1 MVSSGSGSQ
10 PGLYLLI
17 ISVDKQVG
25 AGTDLERIWEDV
37 TGLVSIKVFFFFVKI
52 FFDVNHF

>member
-10 PGLYLLI
+10 TGLCPLI

-37 TGLVSIKVFFFFVKI
+37 TGLVSIRVFFFFVKI

>member
-10 PGLYLLI
+10 TGLYLLI